1 MRFFS
6 SSSCLY
12 CSVKDG
18 RAPGKQWAASEWK
31 CVAAINNEMLRLWK
45 TGLVKH
51 QDRESHWALCVRPWA
66 VRWFYWRPFAARK
79 KKEKQTVRAG
89 NSSACCRWISVV
101 FRRPLPGVPVVLCRM
116 CSHICPR
123 KWCQNIWEEQPQR
136 DPSPK
141 IENKRNVLFYSLLKL
156 LPLSEP
162 TSTAFNL
169 FDGDQHPE
177 AGLKPDHLHRSR
189 WSQ

>member
-1 MRFFS
+1 MKCYDS
-6 SSSCLY
+6 EKQASLNIKTESLTELY
-12 CSVKDG
+12 VCGHG
-18 RAPGKQWAASEWK
+18 RCDDFIGGHLQPE
-31 CVAAINNEMLRLWK
+31 
-45 TGLVKH
+45 
-51 QDRESHWALCVRPWA
+51 
-66 VRWFYWRPFAARK
+66 K

-177 AGLKPDHLHRSR
+177 AGLNPDHLHRSR